1 MNNQSIPIITIDG
14 PSSSGKGSISRKLAS
29 ELNWNLLDSGA
40 LYRIIAFSAK
50 LNEIPIK
57 RESLVKNSI
66 SKLKIRFKSLDRFE
80 QKIFLNDRD
89 VTSEIRTEVCGNNAS
104 IIAKYQTVRE
114 QLVGLQRSF
123 LVKPGLIADGRDMG
137 TVVFPSSN
145 LKIYLTADPNERA
158 KRRYNELKQKGINV
172 RFAAVLDD
180 LKQRDSRDK
189 DRSVAPLKVSPD
201 SVIIDS
207 TNLSIDEV
215 VLKILSLSKCRNII

>member
-50 LNEIPIK
+50 FNEIPIK

-66 SKLKIRFKSLDRFE
+66 SKLKIRFKLLDRFE

>member
-1 MNNQSIPIITIDG
+1 M
-14 PSSSGKGSISRKLAS
+14 
-29 ELNWNLLDSGA
+29 
-40 LYRIIAFSAK
+40 
-50 LNEIPIK
+50 
-57 RESLVKNSI
+57 
-66 SKLKIRFKSLDRFE
+66 
-80 QKIFLNDRD
+80 NDRD